1 MINWKEPP
9 MTKPISILG
18 IFVADLTFRTDRM
31 PIKGETF
38 IGNSFKL
45 GPGGKGSNQAVA
57 SRRAGAE
64 TNFITKIGK
73 DTFGEMAMKLYTDE
87 GINSEYVW
95 QIKDMATGAASIVV
109 NEETSDNMIIVV
121 PGAADSLVPEDL
133 ELAESGIASSSF
145 FLASLE
151 VPIPVM
157 QRGLEVARRNGI
169 RTILNPAPAA
179 ILPDEVYGLSDYF
192 TPNETEASMLAGIQV
207 ENVENAKTAAKIFLE
222 RGVKNSVITL
232 GELGVYVSNSE
243 ISQHIPSFDMENK
256 VIDTTGAGDAFNGGF
271 AYALAEGMTLIEA
284 IRFGSA
290 TAAISVTRLG
300 TAPAMP
306 YKNEIQNLLY
316 K

>member
-1 MINWKEPP
+1 

-57 SRRAGAE
+57 TRRAGSE
-64 TNFITKIGK
+64 TIFITKIGK
-73 DTFGEMAMKLYTDE
+73 DTFGEMAMKLYADE

-95 QIKDMATGAASIVV
+95 EIADMATGAASIVV
-109 NEETSDNMIIVV
+109 NEETSENLIIVV
-121 PGAADSLVPEDL
+121 PGAADDMVPEDL
-133 ELAESGIASSSF
+133 ETAEAGIAKSSF
-145 FLASLE
+145 FMASLE

-157 QRGLEVARRNGI
+157 QRGLEVAKRNGI
-169 RTILNPAPAA
+169 PTILNPAPAA
-179 ILPDEVYGLSDYF
+179 ILPDVVYGLSDYF
-192 TPNETEASMLAGIQV
+192 TPNETEAAMLAGIPV
-207 ENVENAKTAAKIFLE
+207 ETVDQAEAAAKIFLD
-222 RGVKNSVITL
+222 RGVKTAVITL
-232 GELGVYVSNSE
+232 GEIGVYVRNSE
-243 ISQHIPSFDMENK
+243 ISQHVPAFDMGDK
-256 VIDTTGAGDAFNGGF
+256 VLETTGAGDAFNGGF
-271 AYALAEGMTLIEA
+271 AHALADGMSLIEA

-306 YKNEIQNLLY
+306 FNNEIMELLN

>member
-1 MINWKEPP
+1 

-57 SRRAGAE
+57 TRRAGAE
-64 TNFITKIGK
+64 TIFITKIGK
-73 DTFGEMAMKLYTDE
+73 DTFGEMAMKLYADE
-87 GINSEYVW
+87 GINAEYVW
-95 QIKDMATGAASIVV
+95 EIADMATGAASIVV
-109 NEETSDNMIIVV
+109 NEETSENLIIVV
-121 PGAADSLVPEDL
+121 PGAADDMVPEDL
-133 ELAESGIASSSF
+133 ETAEAGIAKSSF
-145 FLASLE
+145 FMASLE

-157 QRGLEVARRNGI
+157 QRGLEVAKRNGI
-169 RTILNPAPAA
+169 PTILNPAPAA
-179 ILPDEVYGLSDYF
+179 ILPDVVYGLSDYF
-192 TPNETEASMLAGIQV
+192 TPNETEAAMLAGIPV
-207 ENVENAKTAAKIFLE
+207 ETVDQAEAAAKIFLD
-222 RGVKNSVITL
+222 RGVKTAVITL
-232 GELGVYVSNSE
+232 GEIGVYVRNSE
-243 ISQHIPSFDMENK
+243 ISQHIPAFDMGDK
-256 VIDTTGAGDAFNGGF
+256 VLETTGAGDAFNGGF
-271 AYALAEGMTLIEA
+271 AHALADGMSLIEA

-306 YKNEIQNLLY
+306 FNNEIMELLN

>member
-1 MINWKEPP
+1 

-18 IFVADLTFRTDRM
+18 IFVADLTFRTNRM
-31 PIKGETF
+31 PTKGETF

-57 SRRAGAE
+57 ACRAGAK

-73 DTFGEMAMKLYTDE
+73 DTFGEMAMKLYANE
-87 GINSEYVW
+87 GINSKYVW
-95 QIKDMATGAASIVV
+95 EIEEIATGAASIVV
-109 NEETSDNMIIVV
+109 NEETSDNVIIVV
-121 PGAADSLVPEDL
+121 PGAADKMTPSDL
-133 ELAESGIASSSF
+133 DIAEPGIAESAF

-157 QRGLEVARRNGI
+157 QHGLKVAKRNGVT
-169 RTILNPAPAA
+169 TILNPAPAA
-179 ILPDEVYGLSDYF
+179 LLPDDVYELSDYF
-192 TPNETEASMLAGIQV
+192 TPNETEASMLAGIPV
-207 ENVENAKTAAKIFLE
+207 KTFEEAESAAKIFLK
-222 RGVKNSVITL
+222 RAVKNAVITL
-232 GELGVYVSNSE
+232 GELGVYVCNSE
-243 ISQHIPSFDMENK
+243 INQHLPSFDMGNK

-271 AYALAEGMTLIEA
+271 AYALAEGLSLIEA

-290 TAAISVTRLG
+290 TAALSVTRLG

-306 YKNEIQNLLY
+306 FQSEIKALLD

>member
-1 MINWKEPP
+1 

-57 SRRAGAE
+57 TRRAGAE
-64 TNFITKIGK
+64 TIFITKIGK
-73 DTFGEMAMKLYTDE
+73 DTFGEMAMKLYADE

-95 QIKDMATGAASIVV
+95 EIADMATGAASIVV
-109 NEETSDNMIIVV
+109 NEKTSENLIIVV
-121 PGAADSLVPEDL
+121 PGAADDMVPEDL
-133 ELAESGIASSSF
+133 ETAEAGIAKSSF
-145 FLASLE
+145 FMASLE

-157 QRGLEVARRNGI
+157 QRGLEVAKRNGI
-169 RTILNPAPAA
+169 PTILNPAPAA
-179 ILPDEVYGLSDYF
+179 ILPDVVYGLSDYF
-192 TPNETEASMLAGIQV
+192 TPNETEAAMLAGIPV
-207 ENVENAKTAAKIFLE
+207 ETVDQAEAAAKVFLG
-222 RGVKNSVITL
+222 RGVKTAVITL
-232 GELGVYVSNSE
+232 GELGIYVRNAE
-243 ISQHIPSFDMENK
+243 ISQHIPAFDMGDK
-256 VIDTTGAGDAFNGGF
+256 VLETTGAGDAFNGGF
-271 AYALAEGMTLIEA
+271 AHALADGMSLIEA

-306 YKNEIQNLLY
+306 FNNEIMELLN

>member
-1 MINWKEPP
+1 

-57 SRRAGAE
+57 TRRAGAE
-64 TNFITKIGK
+64 TIFITKIGK
-73 DTFGEMAMKLYTDE
+73 DTFGEMAMKLYADE
-87 GINSEYVW
+87 GINAEYVW
-95 QIKDMATGAASIVV
+95 EIADMATGAASIVV
-109 NEETSDNMIIVV
+109 NEETSENLIIVV
-121 PGAADSLVPEDL
+121 PGAADDMVPEDL
-133 ELAESGIASSSF
+133 ETAEAGIAKSSF
-145 FLASLE
+145 FMASLE

-157 QRGLEVARRNGI
+157 QRGLEVAKRNGI
-169 RTILNPAPAA
+169 PTILNPAPAA
-179 ILPDEVYGLSDYF
+179 ILPDLVYGLSDYF
-192 TPNETEASMLAGIQV
+192 TPNETEAAMLAGIHV
-207 ENVENAKTAAKIFLE
+207 ETVDQAEAAAKIFLG
-222 RGVKNSVITL
+222 RGVKTAVITL
-232 GELGVYVSNSE
+232 GELGVYVRNSE
-243 ISQHIPSFDMENK
+243 ISQHIPAFDMGDK
-256 VIDTTGAGDAFNGGF
+256 VLETTGAGDAFNGGF
-271 AYALAEGMTLIEA
+271 AHALADGMSLIEA

-306 YKNEIQNLLY
+306 FKNEIMELLN

>member
-1 MINWKEPP
+1 

-57 SRRAGAE
+57 TRRAGAE
-64 TNFITKIGK
+64 TIFITKIGK
-73 DTFGEMAMKLYTDE
+73 DTFGEMAMKLYADE

-95 QIKDMATGAASIVV
+95 EIADMATGAASIVV
-109 NEETSDNMIIVV
+109 NEETSENLIIVV
-121 PGAADSLVPEDL
+121 PGAADDMVPEDL
-133 ELAESGIASSSF
+133 ETAEAGIAKSSF
-145 FLASLE
+145 FMASLE

-157 QRGLEVARRNGI
+157 QRGLEVAKRNGI
-169 RTILNPAPAA
+169 PTILNPAPAA
-179 ILPDEVYGLSDYF
+179 ILPDLVYGLSDYF
-192 TPNETEASMLAGIQV
+192 TPNETEAAMLAGIPV
-207 ENVENAKTAAKIFLE
+207 ENVDQAEAAAKIFLD
-222 RGVKNSVITL
+222 RGVKTAVITL
-232 GELGVYVSNSE
+232 GEIGVYVRNSE
-243 ISQHIPSFDMENK
+243 ISQHIPAFDMGDK
-256 VIDTTGAGDAFNGGF
+256 VLETTGAGDAFNGGF
-271 AYALAEGMTLIEA
+271 AHALAQGMSLIEA

-306 YKNEIQNLLY
+306 FNSEILDLLN

>member
-1 MINWKEPP
+1 

-57 SRRAGAE
+57 TRRAGAE
-64 TNFITKIGK
+64 TILITKIGK
-73 DTFGEMAMKLYTDE
+73 DTFGEMAMKLYADE
-87 GINSEYVW
+87 GINAEYVW
-95 QIKDMATGAASIVV
+95 EIADMATGAASIVV
-109 NEETSDNMIIVV
+109 NEETSENLIIVV
-121 PGAADSLVPEDL
+121 PGAADDMVPEDL
-133 ELAESGIASSSF
+133 ETAEAGIAKSSF
-145 FLASLE
+145 FMASLE

-157 QRGLEVARRNGI
+157 QRGLEVAKRNGI
-169 RTILNPAPAA
+169 PTILNPAPAA
-179 ILPDEVYGLSDYF
+179 ILPDLVYGLSDYF
-192 TPNETEASMLAGIQV
+192 TPNETEAAMLAGIPV
-207 ENVENAKTAAKIFLE
+207 ETVDQAEAAAKIFLG
-222 RGVKNSVITL
+222 RGVKTAVITL
-232 GELGVYVSNSE
+232 GELGVYVRNSE
-243 ISQHIPSFDMENK
+243 ISQHIPAFDMGDK
-256 VIDTTGAGDAFNGGF
+256 VLETTGAGDAFNGGF
-271 AYALAEGMTLIEA
+271 AHALADGMSLIEA

-306 YKNEIQNLLY
+306 FNNEIMELLN